1 MAGTRRSTA
10 DGLPLG
16 GSAVTWFGA
25 VNIGIYVYQD
35 AEVLDFAGPYEVF
48 ATAARLDRSL
58 HLAVFLIGESGA
70 QVLARNGFAVQPQYS
85 IAGHPP
91 LEVLVVPGGVH
102 TGELNKQPV
111 IDWIAGQALSLRWIA
126 SVCTGAFLLA
136 RAGLLDGRRV
146 TTHWE
151 DIADLRR
158 DFPMLEVVENTR
170 WVEDGNRITSAGIA
184 AGIDMSLYLLSRV
197 AGVEL
202 ARTTARQMEYPW
214 LENASQT

>member
-1 MAGTRRSTA
+1 M
-10 DGLPLG
+10 
-16 GSAVTWFGA
+16 
-25 VNIGIYVYQD
+25 NIGIYVYED

-58 HLAVFLIGESGA
+58 DLAVFLIGESVA
-70 QVLARNGFAVQPQYS
+70 PVLARNGFGVLPQYS
-85 IAGHPP
+85 IDGHPP

-102 TGELNKQPV
+102 TVELNKQPV
-111 IDWIAGQALSLRWIA
+111 IDWIAGQAESARWIS

-136 RAGLLDGRRV
+136 RAGLLNGRRV

-158 DFPMLEVVENTR
+158 DFPMLEVVENSR

-184 AGIDMSLYLLSRV
+184 AGIDMSLYLLSRLTS
-197 AGVEL
+197 VEL
-202 ARTTARQMEYPW
+202 AARTARQMEYPW
-214 LENASQT
+214 LVNASQT